1 MSITGYKRLTVLLA
15 VVVVVLLGLVLHF
28 TMKFQIQRWNERD
41 TWSAIRDFDM
51 RRDAALRAEPKGAVE
66 FLDTIVQLPPRQG
79 TNALGRMIEHERAIA
94 VRDVID
100 YLRKKTGEDLGDD
113 PAKWI
118 SKYEK

>member
-51 RRDAALRAEPKGAVE
+51 RRDAALRAEPKEAVE

-79 TNALGRMIEHERAIA
+79 TNALGTMIEHERAIA

-113 PAKWI
+113 PTRWI